1 LRTGKGLTQDVLA
14 ERAGLSQKY
23 LGEVERGIG
32 NITVEL
38 LGRVADALEI
48 PQASLLEHDHE
59 RSLEEL
65 QADMT
70 RMIPRLKLKEARIAY
85 MMLRLLADG

>member
-1 LRTGKGLTQDVLA
+1 LTQDALA

-38 LGRVADALEI
+38 LGRVAVALEVS
-48 PQASLLEHDHE
+48 QASLLEHDHE

-65 QADMT
+65 QADMA
-70 RMIPRLKLKEARIAY
+70 RMIPRLELKEARIAY
-85 MMLRLLADG
+85 TMLRLLADG